1 MTSPVLKRTG
11 YYERGGKTFK
21 RRKGVKMAFWE
32 DTAPKEIKIKVFTK
46 HVMLP
51 INQVIFYRGV
61 IFAFEKNYATLYSL

>member
-1 MTSPVLKRTG
+1 
-11 YYERGGKTFK
+11 
-21 RRKGVKMAFWE
+21 MAFWE